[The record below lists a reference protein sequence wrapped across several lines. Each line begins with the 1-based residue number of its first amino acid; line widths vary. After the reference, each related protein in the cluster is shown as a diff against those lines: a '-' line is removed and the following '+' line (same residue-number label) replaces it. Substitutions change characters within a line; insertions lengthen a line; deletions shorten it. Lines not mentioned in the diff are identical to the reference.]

1 MDSNF
6 CGFSK
11 FSGSFF
17 LNFTNFLDP
26 FFFLDFLNFLDSE
39 FSNCSRLYCFSGF

>member
-26 FFFLDFLNFLDSE
+26 FFLDFLNFLDSE